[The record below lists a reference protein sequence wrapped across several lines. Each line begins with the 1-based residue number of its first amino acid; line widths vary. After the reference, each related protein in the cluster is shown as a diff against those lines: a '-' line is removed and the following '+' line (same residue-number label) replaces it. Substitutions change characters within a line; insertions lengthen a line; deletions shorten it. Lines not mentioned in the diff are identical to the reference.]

1 MPYILGIDQST
12 SGTKALI
19 FDQNGDLVGREDRPH
34 QQKISPEGW
43 VSHDPEEIFE
53 NLLSAVSAVLE
64 RTKIDRNEVCAVGIS
79 NQRETAAVWDRK
91 TGKPAADAVVWHCAR
106 GMEICRRLEAHK
118 DSIYRR
124 TGLPLSPYFSA
135 AKIAWLLEHTGFKP
149 EELCAGTMDSYLIY
163 RLTGGR
169 SFRTD
174 YSNASRTQLFHL
186 EKLCWDEEI
195 CGLFGIPVSILPEV
209 CDSDADFGSTD
220 FQGLLPREVPIHG
233 VLGDSQGALLAQGCH
248 EPGMVKATYGTGS
261 SVMMNIGGKPVFS
274 THGLVTSL
282 AWGLGGK
289 KCYVLEGNINYTGAA
304 IRWITDLGL
313 ISHPKESGKLASQA
327 NPEDSTYLVPAFTGL
342 GSPYWDDNAKAAFV
356 GMTRTTGRAELVK
369 AAEDSIAYQI
379 ADVLAAME
387 QDTGIPVSLLR
398 ADGGPS
404 RDSYLMQFQS
414 DILQISVETSHTE
427 ESSATGPA
435 YAAGIAAGLYSQ
447 NVFHKAGGARFVPQ
461 MDPAERFR
469 RYKGWKEAVG
479 KVLSPHR

>member
-1 MPYILGIDQST
+1 
-12 SGTKALI
+12 
-19 FDQNGDLVGREDRPH
+19 
-34 QQKISPEGW
+34 
-43 VSHDPEEIFE
+43 
-53 NLLSAVSAVLE
+53 
-64 RTKIDRNEVCAVGIS
+64 
-79 NQRETAAVWDRK
+79 
-91 TGKPAADAVVWHCAR
+91 
-106 GMEICRRLEAHK
+106 
-118 DSIYRR
+118 
-124 TGLPLSPYFSA
+124 
-135 AKIAWLLEHTGFKP
+135 
-149 EELCAGTMDSYLIY
+149 
-163 RLTGGR
+163 
-169 SFRTD
+169 
-174 YSNASRTQLFHL
+174 
-186 EKLCWDEEI
+186 
-195 CGLFGIPVSILPEV
+195 
-209 CDSDADFGSTD
+209 
-220 FQGLLPREVPIHG
+220 
-233 VLGDSQGALLAQGCH
+233 
-248 EPGMVKATYGTGS
+248 MVKATYGTGS

-342 GSPYWDDNAKAAFV
+342 GSPYWDDNAKAAFI

-414 DILQISVETSHTE
+414 DILQIFVETSHTE

-435 YAAGIAAGLYSQ
+435 YAAGITAGLYSRD
-447 NVFHKAGGARFVPQ
+447 VFHKAGGARFVPQ